1 MAQNV
6 MTILRIFLILLSLYS
21 TGWSNSQAQAILAT
35 GSVDDLEDLVRKT
48 PIEDSI
54 WVEAV
59 LEFLKKKRKDPQDL
73 WVFSLTDNKA
83 ILSDDPTQI
92 FRAPMFPG
100 EDYQLRYDV
109 LPKKEGGY
117 ARQYVQNG
125 HLREAI
131 QVLQKLEK
139 TEPHNLY
146 LLFNLAR
153 LYELEGYPDHSR
165 QRLEMAREM
174 GVDQEIHIFV
184 TRWLIR
190 IYSRLG
196 QWNQVLLELERLE
209 KVYNSNLVNVRKK
222 MVGVSESVA
231 LQSLKQERLKA
242 EQAMATVQNAIG
254 VVHFV
259 RKGEVLAFDRF
270 ATLDKRFPG
279 VFVFT
284 INRNKVWLERRRYE
298 STLKSTNSML
308 GNLSSLSSRLRESAL
323 KTIQDGDLNGG
334 QILATAAN
342 HFQAMISLLYTRRG
356 EILYR
361 EKHYDQAKIA
371 MRQAILQ
378 NPADAVSYYRLG
390 QIQTELKQYS
400 EALISFR
407 KVIENTQADWSL
419 HTEALLNIDH
429 VFNEEAKLV
438 LAQSDPLLKKR
449 DEYFQTLSI
458 EEQER
463 IFGIAEIVAYVRRWF
478 REGQFQKIVEEL
490 RLQYAEHK
498 DVMEIPF
505 WLARAYQEL
514 SQPVLA
520 EFFFDKVLELT
531 PDYVPALVG
540 KIWYLSTRGDF
551 AQAVTVLEKLKALQ
565 PDSSE
570 TQAAF
575 GWYFYQRNQLDRAIL
590 AYQRAIAIDP
600 SVGEHHYRLGMAYFR
615 SKSFSFAAHKFE
627 DAKVAGYPWG
637 RVDLFRGLALIRDGK
652 PRDGENALLMA
663 AKRGGDNPDI
673 VDFARRL
680 LADMGK
686 VAGLNLDSSK
696 FPRSLQP
703 LKGYEKRAE
712 TRQKIEFSV
721 DKVVA
726 GKTLEVIYDLEARLE
741 ADSEDSELRFI
752 LGVLNLLVDREEQ
765 AEEYFEDSVYRSP
778 YDYRSLNSLA
788 EIAFRQ
794 GKIDQ
799 SLIYWERM
807 KRVST
812 VIPFADS
819 LGPILDAFS
828 RFIEINPADE
838 WAVYHK
844 ALLYL
849 HSRREPEALEML
861 EGFSKRPDRKTPF
874 GDRIQ
879 ILLGQIYYRLA
890 TTEGRTEF
898 WQKSLGI
905 LQLGN
910 YRYLDVAIRYP
921 KGVEALKPIPIPP
934 DKSVVPVP
942 EEQINYSKMPKTKDL
957 VRNPPTPTYVGASRK
972 DGDFIAAWKRVDQVL
987 AKKDPKAVLSSYDA
1001 WLRQRTSSQE
1011 RYLGTT
1017 EISRQQEIAAEWDE
1031 KSQALLEGAMKRA
1044 EKVVYEG
1051 QISQALDILQEA
1063 ASYRPQSADEAF
1075 IGILAIL
1082 LLEGRYVDLEKLLA
1096 VVEPFEHYKHLT
1108 LMMQAHLAFH
1118 KGIFANGRAYIEQLP
1133 KEIVIPPNRILKAIF
1148 FIQTETARRAPTD
1161 FETMLRLGLV
1171 LLVTGQHKNAAL
1183 AFGRAG
1189 EYRGLIPYRTEALI
1203 WHALRD
1209 RRRTPAKQALDLMFD
1224 LSQTDKREK
1233 YLALAKA
1240 LDQFFTSFRFVTE

>member
-1 MAQNV
+1 
-6 MTILRIFLILLSLYS
+6 MTIFRILLILLSLS
-21 TGWSNSQAQAILAT
+21 FTSWCSSQAQAVLAT
-35 GSVDDLEDLVRKT
+35 GSVDDLEELVRKT
-48 PIEDSI
+48 PIEDPV

-59 LEFLKKKRKDPQDL
+59 LEFLKKKRRDPQDL

-83 ILSDDPTQI
+83 VLSDDPTEI

-100 EDYQLRYDV
+100 EDYQLRFDV
-109 LPKKEGGY
+109 LPPKEGNY
-117 ARQYVQNG
+117 ARQYVANN
-125 HLREAI
+125 HLREAVF
-131 QVLQKLEK
+131 VLQKLEK
-139 TEPHNLY
+139 TEPNNLY

-153 LYELEGYPDHSR
+153 LYELEGYADHAR
-165 QRLEMAREM
+165 QRLEIAREL
-174 GVDQEIHIFV
+174 GADQEIHIFA

-196 QWNQVLLELERLE
+196 RWDQVLEELERLQ
-209 KVYNSNLVNVRKK
+209 KVYNSNLQSVRKK
-222 MVGVSESVA
+222 MLGVSETVA
-231 LQSLKQERLKA
+231 LQRLKQERLKA
-242 EQAMATVQNAIG
+242 EQEMATVQNAIG

-270 ATLDKRFPG
+270 ATLDRRFPG

-308 GNLSSLSSRLRESAL
+308 TNLSSLSSRLRDSAL
-323 KTIQDGDLNGG
+323 KTIRDGDLSGG

-361 EKHYDQAKIA
+361 EKHYDQARIA
-371 MRQAILQ
+371 LRQAILQ
-378 NPADAVSYYRLG
+378 NPSDAVSYYRLG

-407 KVIENTQADWSL
+407 KVIEHTLPEWPL
-419 HTEALLNIDH
+419 HREALLNIDH

-438 LAQSDPLLKKR
+438 LASSDPLLKKR

-463 IFGIAEIVAYVRRWF
+463 ILGIAEIVAYVRRWF

-490 RLQYAEHK
+490 RLQYAEHQ

-514 SQPVLA
+514 SQPILA
-520 EFFFDKVLELT
+520 EFFFDRVLELT

-615 SKSFSFAAHKFE
+615 SKSYSFAAHKFE

-652 PRDGENALLMA
+652 PREGENALLMA

-680 LADMGK
+680 LADLGK

-696 FPRSLQP
+696 FPKSLLP
-703 LKGYEKRAE
+703 LKGYEQRAD
-712 TRQKIEFSV
+712 TRNKIEFSV
-721 DKVVA
+721 DRVVE
-726 GKTLEVIYDLEARLE
+726 GKTLEVIGELEARLE
-741 ADSEDSELRFI
+741 IDKEDSELRFI

-765 AEEYFEDSVYRSP
+765 AEDYFEDSVYRSP

-819 LGPILDAFS
+819 LGPILEAFS
-828 RFIEINPADE
+828 RLIEINPTDE

-844 ALLYL
+844 ALLLL

-861 EGFSKRPDRKTPF
+861 QGFTTRPDRKTPF

-879 ILLGQIYYRLA
+879 ILLGQIYYRIA

-898 WQKSLGI
+898 WEKALGI
-905 LQLGN
+905 LQLGS
-910 YRYLDVAIRYP
+910 YRYLDVAIRYA
-921 KGVEALKPIPIPP
+921 KGIEALKPIPPPP
-934 DKSVVPVP
+934 DKAVIPVP
-942 EEQINYSKMPKTKDL
+942 DEQINYSKKSDTRDL
-957 VRNPPTPTYVGASRK
+957 VRNPPQPTYEGASRK

-987 AKKDPKAVLSSYDA
+987 AKKEPKAVLSSYDA
-1001 WLRQRTSSQE
+1001 WLKQRTSSLQ
-1011 RYLGTT
+1011 RYMGTT
-1017 EISRQQEIAAEWDE
+1017 EVSRQEEIAKEWDE
-1031 KSQALLEGAMKRA
+1031 KSQALLEDAMKRA
-1044 EKVVYEG
+1044 ERLVYEG
-1051 QISQALDILQEA
+1051 QISASMDILQEA

-1096 VVEPFEHYKHLT
+1096 VVEPFLHYKHLT

-1118 KGIFANGRAYIEQLP
+1118 QGNFASARGYIEELP

-1148 FIQTETARRAPTD
+1148 FIQTETARRAPAD
-1161 FETMLRLGLV
+1161 FETMLRLGLI
-1171 LLVTGQHKNAAL
+1171 LMVTGQHKNAAL

-1189 EYRGLIPYRTEALI
+1189 EYRGLIPYRAEALI
-1203 WHALRD
+1203 WHAVRD
-1209 RRRTPAKQALDLMFD
+1209 RRRTPAKQSLDLMYN
-1224 LSQTDKREK
+1224 LSLADKRDK
-1233 YLALAKA
+1233 YESLAKA
-1240 LDQFFTSFRFVTE
+1240 LDQFYASYRFVTE